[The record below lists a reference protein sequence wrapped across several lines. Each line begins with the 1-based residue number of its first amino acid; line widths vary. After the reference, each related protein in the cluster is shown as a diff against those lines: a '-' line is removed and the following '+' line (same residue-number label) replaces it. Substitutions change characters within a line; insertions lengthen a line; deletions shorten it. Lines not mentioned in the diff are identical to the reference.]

1 MNPKKVIKYGDLKAI
16 LTEYTCPY
24 TRETKYK
31 YEVYWSCIF
40 WTEKELIADLFAFE
54 TGKRFR
60 IYQSK
65 YLVQVLRLYDE
76 VVYYNNQKSTK

>member
-16 LTEYTCPY
+16 LTEYTCPH

-31 YEVYWSCIF
+31 YEVYCYCMF

-54 TGKRFR
+54 DGKRFR

-65 YLVQVLRLYDE
+65 YLVQVLSLYE
-76 VVYYNNQKSTK
+76 KVVYFLNQKSK